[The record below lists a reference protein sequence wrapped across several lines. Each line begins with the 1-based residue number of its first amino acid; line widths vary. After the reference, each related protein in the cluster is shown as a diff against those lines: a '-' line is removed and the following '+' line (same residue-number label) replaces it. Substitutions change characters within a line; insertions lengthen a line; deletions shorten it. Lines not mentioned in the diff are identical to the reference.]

1 MNFDNF
7 FSTISEEAQN
17 KVGKS
22 HDTARGSFLLASTT
36 VPDWPSFEDVLLD
49 YYCHH
54 CRVVGGGDQG
64 DPAKNLGA
72 AKEYA
77 VRGAGYNATI
87 EQLYRNA
94 NEGANRGLVG
104 VLDGMANAIKQKQ
117 IEYYLS
123 SAFGAYVD
131 PTSISETTEIM
142 RQFFRK
148 CGAFLPS
155 RIDVNR
161 PEYYA
166 KNFRSYITVFSQAMA
181 SMAADTRKL

>member
-1 MNFDNF
+1 MNFDYF

-17 KVGKS
+17 NVGKP
-22 HDTARGSFLLASTT
+22 HDTARGSYSLASTMIA
-36 VPDWPSFEDVLLD
+36 DWPDFENALLD

-87 EQLYRNA
+87 EQIFRNA
-94 NEGANRGLVG
+94 KEGANRGLVG
-104 VLDGMANAIKQKQ
+104 VLDGIANAIKQKQ

-155 RIDVNR
+155 HIDVNS

-181 SMAADTRKL
+181 SMASESRKL